1 MTIPGVS
8 VSVNNQD
15 PLGRPEV
22 RFGLGCLVA
31 TAAIA
36 GSLILVF
43 LVAFALQ
50 PPAWVQVLL
59 GVALIG
65 GGAVLGLLVANALG
79 SSIQARSGPRR
90 VPEDDENR

>member
-1 MTIPGVS
+1 VTVEPE
-8 VSVNNQD
+8 D
-15 PLGRPEV
+15 PLKRPEV
-22 RFGLGCLVA
+22 RFGVGCLVA
-31 TAAIA
+31 LAAIA

-65 GGAVLGLLVANALG
+65 GGAVLGLLVAKALG
-79 SSIQARSGPRR
+79 GPEADPAGPRKLPQDGSDAPR
-90 VPEDDENR
+90 G

>member
-1 MTIPGVS
+1 MDEE
-8 VSVNNQD
+8 D
-15 PLGRPEV
+15 PLKRPEV

-50 PPAWVQVLL
+50 PPAWVQVVL

-79 SSIQARSGPRR
+79 SGRRDPPRPR
-90 VPEDDENR
+90 PVPEESERG

>member
-1 MTIPGVS
+1 MS
-8 VSVNNQD
+8 VAPED
-15 PLGRPEV
+15 PLKRPEV
-22 RFGLGCLVA
+22 RFGVGCLVA
-31 TAAIA
+31 LAAIA

-65 GGAVLGLLVANALG
+65 GGAVLGLLVAKALADPTRG
-79 SSIQARSGPRR
+79 PGGPRKLS
-90 VPEDDENR
+90 DDDPGTDR